1 MKSNKVQYLQVSL
14 LCPVWNFMIIHAS
27 TSPSNCRGTSVGK
40 FPGNAVPVPTPKFEF
55 FRGFVPEN
63 PQFFFVICPHLVPEV
78 LLEVD
83 LIPVPEIW
91 GISGNVPEKPQYDQP

>member
-1 MKSNKVQYLQVSL
+1 MDSSVS
-14 LCPVWNFMIIHAS
+14 
-27 TSPSNCRGTSVGK
+27 K
-40 FPGNAVPVPTPKFEF
+40 FTGNAVPVPTPKFEF

>member
-1 MKSNKVQYLQVSL
+1 MEISE
-14 LCPVWNFMIIHAS
+14 
-27 TSPSNCRGTSVGK
+27 TSVDRGNEKQPCMLTSVGK
-40 FPGNAVPVPTPKFEF
+40 FPRNAVPVPTPKFEF

>member
-1 MKSNKVQYLQVSL
+1 MDADVD
-14 LCPVWNFMIIHAS
+14 
-27 TSPSNCRGTSVGK
+27 TSVGK

>member
-1 MKSNKVQYLQVSL
+1 METTYV
-14 LCPVWNFMIIHAS
+14 C
-27 TSPSNCRGTSVGK
+27 TSVGK
-40 FPGNAVPVPTPKFEF
+40 FPEITVPVPTPKFEF

-91 GISGNVPEKPQYDQP
+91 GILGNVPEKPQYDQP